1 MRNKKAQSVLVYAF
15 LIAIIIAALIAM
27 NRYLSRAI
35 QGKLRDSADVFGG
48 GAQYEP
54 GVTK

>member
-1 MRNKKAQSVLVYAF
+1 MLVYAV

-27 NRYLSRAI
+27 NRYLTRAV

-48 GAQYEP
+48 GAQYAP
-54 GVTK
+54 GVTQEEIR